1 MENCIS
7 LLKCKYI
14 KIKEEIIMSV
24 KDRQYEDYKNYLK
37 GLNLSWQEYEKRIR
51 EWCKKNNY

>member
-1 MENCIS
+1 
-7 LLKCKYI
+7 
-14 KIKEEIIMSV
+14 MSA

-37 GLNLSWQEYEKRIR
+37 SLNLNWQEYEKRIR

>member
-1 MENCIS
+1 
-7 LLKCKYI
+7 
-14 KIKEEIIMSV
+14 MSV

-37 GLNLSWQEYEKRIR
+37 GLNLSWQEYEKKIR